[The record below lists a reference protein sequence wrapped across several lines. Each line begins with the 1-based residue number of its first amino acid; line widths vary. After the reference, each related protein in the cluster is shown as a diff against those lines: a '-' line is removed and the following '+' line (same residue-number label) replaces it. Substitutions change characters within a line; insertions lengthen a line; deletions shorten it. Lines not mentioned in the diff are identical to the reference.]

1 MDDNLLEIICCP
13 ETHQPLR
20 HADAELVTDL
30 NQRIEAGTLLDRVE
44 EKVGQK
50 IDGGL
55 LREDGKILYPHPAK
69 HPHAPHRAGHPPRPV
84 GQSAIDPTSP
94 LRTGELTITHAKA

>member
-1 MDDNLLEIICCP
+1 MDDKLLEIICCP

-20 HADAELVTDL
+20 RADVELVTNL
-30 NQRIEAGTLLDRVE
+30 NQRIEAGTLFDRVE

-55 LREDGKILYPHPAK
+55 LREDGKILYPMRQNNPTLLIEQGI
-69 HPHAPHRAGHPPRPV
+69 PL
-84 GQSAIDPTSP
+84 GQ
-94 LRTGELTITHAKA
+94 

>member
-1 MDDNLLEIICCP
+1 MDDKLLEIICCP

-30 NQRIEAGTLLDRVE
+30 NLRIEAGTLLDRVD

-55 LREDGKILYPHPAK
+55 LREDDLRAPAIN
-69 HPHAPHRAGHPPRPV
+69 AVQRRP
-84 GQSAIDPTSP
+84 
-94 LRTGELTITHAKA
+94 L

>member
-1 MDDNLLEIICCP
+1 MDDKLLEIICCP

-20 HADAELVTDL
+20 RADVELVTNL
-30 NQRIEAGTLLDRVE
+30 NQRIEAGTLFDHVE

-55 LREDGKILYPHPAK
+55 LREDGKILYPIRQNIPTLLIEQGI
-69 HPHAPHRAGHPPRPV
+69 PL
-84 GQSAIDPTSP
+84 GQ
-94 LRTGELTITHAKA
+94 

>member
-1 MDDNLLEIICCP
+1 MDDKLLEIICCP

-20 HADAELVTDL
+20 RADVELVTNL
-30 NQRIEAGTLLDRVE
+30 NQRIEAGTLFDRVE

-55 LREDGKILYPHPAK
+55 FREDGKILYPIRQNIPTLLIEQGI
-69 HPHAPHRAGHPPRPV
+69 PL
-84 GQSAIDPTSP
+84 GQ
-94 LRTGELTITHAKA
+94 

>member
-1 MDDNLLEIICCP
+1 MDDKLLEIICCP

-20 HADAELVTDL
+20 RADVELVTNL
-30 NQRIEAGTLLDRVE
+30 NQRIEAGTLFDRVE

-55 LREDGKILYPHPAK
+55 LREDGKILYPVRQNITTLLIEQGIPL
-69 HPHAPHRAGHPPRPV
+69 
-84 GQSAIDPTSP
+84 GQ
-94 LRTGELTITHAKA
+94 

>member
-1 MDDNLLEIICCP
+1 MDDKLLEIIYCP

-20 HADAELVTDL
+20 RADVELVTNL
-30 NQRIEAGTLLDRVE
+30 NQRIEAGTLFDRVE

-55 LREDGKILYPHPAK
+55 LREDGKILYPI
-69 HPHAPHRAGHPPRPV
+69 R
-84 GQSAIDPTSP
+84 QNIPTLLIEQGSP
-94 LRTGELTITHAKA
+94 LGQ

>member
-1 MDDNLLEIICCP
+1 MDDSLLEIICCP

-20 HADAELVTDL
+20 YADAELITDL

-44 EKVGQK
+44 EKVGQT

-55 LREDGKILYPHPAK
+55 LREDGKILYPIRQNIPTLLIEQGI
-69 HPHAPHRAGHPPRPV
+69 PL
-84 GQSAIDPTSP
+84 GQ
-94 LRTGELTITHAKA
+94 

>member
-13 ETHQPLR
+13 ETQQPLR

-50 IDGGL
+50 IEGGL
-55 LREDGKILYPHPAK
+55 LREDGKILYPIRQNIPTLLIEQGI
-69 HPHAPHRAGHPPRPV
+69 PL
-84 GQSAIDPTSP
+84 GQ
-94 LRTGELTITHAKA
+94 

>member
-1 MDDNLLEIICCP
+1 MDGKLLEIICCP

-20 HADAELVTDL
+20 RADVELVTNL
-30 NQRIEAGTLLDRVE
+30 NQRIEAGTLFDRVE

-55 LREDGKILYPHPAK
+55 LREDGKILYPIRQNIPTLLIEQGI
-69 HPHAPHRAGHPPRPV
+69 PL
-84 GQSAIDPTSP
+84 GQ
-94 LRTGELTITHAKA
+94 

>member
-1 MDDNLLEIICCP
+1 MDDKLLEIICCP

-20 HADAELVTDL
+20 RADVELVTNL
-30 NQRIEAGTLLDRVE
+30 NQRIEAGTLFDRVE

-55 LREDGKILYPHPAK
+55 LREDGKILYPI
-69 HPHAPHRAGHPPRPV
+69 R
-84 GQSAIDPTSP
+84 QNIPTLLIEQGIP
-94 LRTGELTITHAKA
+94 LGSR

>member
-20 HADAELVTDL
+20 RADVELVTNL
-30 NQRIEAGTLLDRVE
+30 NQRIEAGTLFDRVE
-44 EKVGQK
+44 EKVSQK

-55 LREDGKILYPHPAK
+55 LREDGKILYPIRQNIPTLLIEQGI
-69 HPHAPHRAGHPPRPV
+69 PL
-84 GQSAIDPTSP
+84 GQ
-94 LRTGELTITHAKA
+94 

>member
-1 MDDNLLEIICCP
+1 MDDKLLEIICCP

-20 HADAELVTDL
+20 RADVELVTNL
-30 NQRIEAGTLLDRVE
+30 NQCIEAGTLFDRVE

-55 LREDGKILYPHPAK
+55 LREDGKILYPIRQNIPTLLIEQGI
-69 HPHAPHRAGHPPRPV
+69 PLGH
-84 GQSAIDPTSP
+84 
-94 LRTGELTITHAKA
+94 

>member
-1 MDDNLLEIICCP
+1 MDDKLLEIICCP

-50 IDGGL
+50 IEGGL
-55 LREDGKILYPHPAK
+55 LREDGKILYPIRQNIPTLLIEQGI
-69 HPHAPHRAGHPPRPV
+69 PL
-84 GQSAIDPTSP
+84 GQ
-94 LRTGELTITHAKA
+94 

>member
-30 NQRIEAGTLLDRVE
+30 NQRIEA
-44 EKVGQK
+44 
-50 IDGGL
+50 
-55 LREDGKILYPHPAK
+55 
-69 HPHAPHRAGHPPRPV
+69 
-84 GQSAIDPTSP
+84 
-94 LRTGELTITHAKA
+94 ELTKRNYTLGKDAWFVR

>member
-20 HADAELVTDL
+20 YADAELITDL

-55 LREDGKILYPHPAK
+55 LREDGKILYPIRQNIPALLIDLGI
-69 HPHAPHRAGHPPRPV
+69 PL
-84 GQSAIDPTSP
+84 GQ
-94 LRTGELTITHAKA
+94 

>member
-1 MDDNLLEIICCP
+1 MDDKLLEIICCP

-20 HADAELVTDL
+20 RADVELVTNL
-30 NQRIEAGTLLDRVE
+30 NQRIEAGTLFDRVE

-55 LREDGKILYPHPAK
+55 LREDGKILYPIRQNIPTLLIEQ
-69 HPHAPHRAGHPPRPV
+69 GISL
-84 GQSAIDPTSP
+84 GQ
-94 LRTGELTITHAKA
+94 

>member
-1 MDDNLLEIICCP
+1 MDDKLIEIICCP

-20 HADAELVTDL
+20 RADVELVTNL
-30 NQRIEAGTLLDRVE
+30 NQRIEAGTLFDRVE

-55 LREDGKILYPHPAK
+55 LREDGKIMYPI
-69 HPHAPHRAGHPPRPV
+69 R
-84 GQSAIDPTSP
+84 QNIPTLLIEQGIP
-94 LRTGELTITHAKA
+94 LGGCLAR

>member
-1 MDDNLLEIICCP
+1 MDDKLLEIICCP

-20 HADAELVTDL
+20 RADVELVTSL
-30 NQRIEAGTLLDRVE
+30 NQRIEAGTLFDRVE

-55 LREDGKILYPHPAK
+55 LREDGKILYPIRQNIPTLLIEQGI
-69 HPHAPHRAGHPPRPV
+69 PL
-84 GQSAIDPTSP
+84 GQ
-94 LRTGELTITHAKA
+94 

>member
-1 MDDNLLEIICCP
+1 MDDKLLEIICCP

-20 HADAELVTDL
+20 RADVELVTNL
-30 NQRIEAGTLLDRVE
+30 NQRIETGTLFDRVE

-55 LREDGKILYPHPAK
+55 LREDGKILYPIRQNIPTLLIEQGI
-69 HPHAPHRAGHPPRPV
+69 PL
-84 GQSAIDPTSP
+84 GQ
-94 LRTGELTITHAKA
+94 